1 MTNNSN
7 QVAVYEVMTA
17 ETVAL
22 VAAQNERPL
31 EPTERLAALFDA
43 HHERLYRLARRLSGS
58 AEDARDL
65 VQETYLRAAQKG
77 KSIPTGASSEEAWLV
92 RVLVNLC
99 RDRWRQRTVR
109 RRLDP
114 SAHGSMSNLTPSG
127 ETALIA
133 RATIWRAL
141 DVLSPR
147 RRAILIMCEL
157 EGLSIS
163 SVART
168 LGVTPVTVRWH
179 VSRGRRELATIIGSE
194 GRPGREGP
202 Q

>member
-1 MTNNSN
+1 
-7 QVAVYEVMTA
+7 MTA
-17 ETVAL
+17 QTIAL
-22 VAAQNERPL
+22 AAAVEAGPQ
-31 EPTERLAALFDA
+31 EPAERLAALFDA
-43 HHERLYRLARRLSGS
+43 HHQRLYRLARRLSGS

-77 KSIPTGASSEEAWLV
+77 KSIPTGASSEEAWPV

-157 EGLSIS
+157 EGYRFL
-163 SVART
+163 
-168 LGVTPVTVRWH
+168 P
-179 VSRGRRELATIIGSE
+179 SRERSA
-194 GRPGREGP
+194 
-202 Q
+202 